1 MEWAGEL
8 EKRCSHR
15 AGSGMPALRVQ
26 MCRQH
31 ICAVRMAIVLMHTLC
46 AESYTE
52 RENIHSL
59 AHPISSRQSISHR
72 PLRGWFYTLGDT
84 GESKKD
90 IGS

>member
-15 AGSGMPALRVQ
+15 ASSGMPALHVQ

-31 ICAVRMAIVLMHTLC
+31 ICAVHMAIVLMHTLC

-52 RENIHSL
+52 RENIHAL
-59 AHPISSRQSISHR
+59 AHPISSRQSISRR
-72 PLRGWFYTLGDT
+72 PLRGWKVSVLYLRRYR
-84 GESKKD
+84 
-90 IGS
+90 